1 MEEAVVAALQRLYRG
16 DASASAELEAFQ
28 SSAGAL
34 EVCVQLLQS
43 TVPEVQFF
51 GAASIA
57 KIVNGTQA
65 RMRACAR
72 EKRGTGRPKNR
83 LFAGHEGR
91 CMVLT
96 G

>member
-1 MEEAVVAALQRLYRG
+1 MWAGSDQFFACRVGQPRG
-16 DASASAELEAFQ
+16 Q
-28 SSAGAL
+28 
-34 EVCVQLLQS
+34 
-43 TVPEVQFF
+43 VQFF